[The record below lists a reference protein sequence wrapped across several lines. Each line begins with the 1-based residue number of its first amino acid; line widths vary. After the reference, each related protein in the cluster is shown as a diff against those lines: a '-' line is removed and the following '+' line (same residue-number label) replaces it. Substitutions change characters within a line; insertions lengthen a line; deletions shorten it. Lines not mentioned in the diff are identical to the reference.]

1 MKRDKAIKALVESL
15 PEYSEVIARAFI
27 ESEQFSSMCS
37 DFEICTNAIA
47 RWKNEGS
54 AAAQTRREEY
64 DELRNELRQE
74 ILGWLEA
81 RGYLGGS
88 D

>member
-1 MKRDKAIKALVESL
+1 VRRDKAIKALVESL
-15 PEYSEVIARAFI
+15 PEYSEVIERAFI

-37 DFEICTNAIA
+37 DFEMCTNAIA
-47 RWKNEGS
+47 RWKKEES
-54 AAAQTRREEY
+54 PAAQARLEEY
-64 DELRNELRQE
+64 EELRNELRQE
-74 ILGWLEA
+74 ILGWLEV

>member
-1 MKRDKAIKALVESL
+1 MRRDKAIKALVESL
-15 PEYSEVIARAFI
+15 PEYSEVIERAFI

-37 DFEICTNAIA
+37 DFEMCTNAIA
-47 RWKNEGS
+47 RWKKEES
-54 AAAQTRREEY
+54 PAAQARLEEY
-64 DELRNELRQE
+64 EELRNELRQE

-81 RGYLGGS
+81 RGYLNGT